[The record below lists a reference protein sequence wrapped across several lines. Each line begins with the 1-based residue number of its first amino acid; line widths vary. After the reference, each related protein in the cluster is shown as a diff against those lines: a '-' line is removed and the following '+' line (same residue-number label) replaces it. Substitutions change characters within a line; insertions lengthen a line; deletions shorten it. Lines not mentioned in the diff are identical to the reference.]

1 MSDPALT
8 WRRSLSLNYHQLV
21 ALQMLMMA
29 AMAQMEMLMT
39 AAMAQMETNDF
50 FDFYLDDF
58 EPRINYRYY
67 IRRHSVSAC
76 IELNLR
82 VTVAGYN

>member
-1 MSDPALT
+1 
-8 WRRSLSLNYHQLV
+8 
-21 ALQMLMMA
+21 MLMTA

-58 EPRINYRYY
+58 EPRIND
-67 IRRHSVSAC
+67 IRRHSV
-76 IELNLR
+76 
-82 VTVAGYN
+82 AGMDRIKFEGYRRRI